1 MFLLLLSYYKCR
13 VYINR
18 LLHKFSMKVSCFE
31 EFQLKLINADALRPY
46 LVLLQTCSSIIFETP
61 YFVKLK
67 VNKNVKN
74 NFLPF
79 L

>member
-1 MFLLLLSYYKCR
+1 
-13 VYINR
+13 
-18 LLHKFSMKVSCFE
+18 MKVSCFE
-31 EFQLKLINADALRPY
+31 EFQLKLINADALRTY